1 MKVIYTGH
9 LKFRIKVRQISLQLP
24 KTIVKT
30 AIEHYFDNQ
39 TNHYVAV
46 KRANYAGK
54 IRWMAVTYDKIS
66 SDKIEG
72 AATDSFRLAERNVL
86 RKTGIAEQSVII
98 PRSTV
103 LELVRIFS
111 NYEGA

>member
-9 LKFRIKVRQISLQLP
+9 LKFRIKVRQIPLQLSRR
-24 KTIVKT
+24 IVKT

-54 IRWMAVTYDKIS
+54 IRWMAVTYDKIG
-66 SDKIEG
+66 SDRIE
-72 AATDSFRLAERNVL
+72 
-86 RKTGIAEQSVII
+86 VITI
-98 PRSTV
+98 HPLDR
-103 LELVRIFS
+103 ELIENRIS
-111 NYEGA
+111 RGRWGKYEK

>member
-1 MKVIYTGH
+1 MKIIYTGH
-9 LKFRIKVRQISLQLP
+9 LEFRIKVRQIPLQLP

-54 IRWMAVTYDKIS
+54 IRWMAVTYDKIG
-66 SDKIEG
+66 SDKIE
-72 AATDSFRLAERNVL
+72 
-86 RKTGIAEQSVII
+86 VITI
-98 PRSTV
+98 HPIDR
-103 LELVRIFS
+103 ELVENRVSRDRWEKI
-111 NYEGA
+111 